1 MTVSQMPDK
10 NKSKERKKEMNE
22 NKTKRYGVI
31 SDILWIFGLIKKYS
45 PLALFLAVV
54 EIIMRVLLPFL
65 SIILSKAAVDIVT
78 GDTGMNLNIFILL
91 LFVYI
96 VVKAASA
103 GTDGGKY
110 IPCNDMRFL
119 LLSEIFLKSQKV
131 AYQCGEGGEN
141 KKIYNKAVDTLG
153 NEGDIGATSN
163 LINRTVSIIINI
175 LCFVLYSGVIGSLN
189 LFMLAVVIILSLI
202 NCYAQDY
209 GMKYYESVRKESAE
223 LNSKYY
229 CIRGNMGN
237 TSMAKDVR
245 MFDMDNWLS
254 KLRDNIIGK
263 ITDFNIKKG
272 KVTSRVEKIGFLIS
286 MLCDMTVYIYLI
298 NKAVQGSITAGEFVM
313 YFGAVAGFSSFVGNI
328 IHDMLELGNAAKKA
342 DDIRK
347 YFDLPD
353 EQMDDGEGTKE
364 LKIPLEIEF
373 RDVSF
378 SYKSDDED
386 RENLKIFEHFNLKIN
401 SEEKIALVGVNGA
414 GKTTLVKLLT
424 GMYEPDEGCILING
438 IDRNRFARSEFYKL
452 FSVVFQEYFIL
463 PFKISENVS
472 LKRAVD
478 ADDEKVLDAL
488 EKAGLKQYF
497 DSRNITP
504 ERYITKSMHKNGIE
518 LSGGQN
524 QRLLLARALYK
535 DAPVLVLDEPTA
547 ALDPIAESEIYNSYV
562 KYTDKKTAIFISH
575 RFASTRFSDRII
587 MLEKGKVIEQGT
599 HEELMQM
606 NGRYAQ
612 MFEVQSSYYESTV

>member
-401 SEEKIALVGVNGA
+401 SGEKIALVGVNGA

-504 ERYITKSMHKNGIE
+504 ERYITKSMYKNGIE

>member
-1 MTVSQMPDK
+1 
-10 NKSKERKKEMNE
+10 MNE
-22 NKTKRYGVI
+22 NSTKCYGVI
-31 SDILWIFGLIKKYS
+31 SDILWIFVLMKKYC
-45 PLALFLAVV
+45 PAALFLTAV
-54 EIIMRVLLPFL
+54 EIIMRVLQPFL
-65 SIILSKAAVDIVT
+65 GIILSKVAVDIVT
-78 GDTGMNLNIFILL
+78 GDTGMNLRVFILL

-96 VVKAASA
+96 VAKAAGA
-103 GTDGGKY
+103 GSWGGKY
-110 IPCNDMRFL
+110 IPCNNMRFL
-119 LLSEIFLKSQKV
+119 LLSELFLKSQKV

-141 KKIYNKAVDTLG
+141 KMTYNKAVQTLG
-153 NEGDIGATSN
+153 NEGDDGATSK
-163 LINRTVSIIINI
+163 LINQTVSIIINI

-189 LFMLAVVIILSLI
+189 MFMLAVVIILSLI

-313 YFGAVAGFSSFVGNI
+313 YFGAVAGFSGFVGNI
-328 IHDMLELGNAAKKA
+328 IHDMLELGNAARKA

-347 YFDLPD
+347 YFDLED

-364 LKIPLEIEF
+364 LKYPLEIEF

-378 SYKSDDED
+378 SYKSNDED
-386 RENLKIFEHFNLKIN
+386 KENVKIFEHFNLKIN
-401 SEEKIALVGVNGA
+401 SGEKIALVGVNGA

-463 PFKISENVS
+463 PFKISENIS
-472 LKRAVD
+472 LKRA
-478 ADDEKVLDAL
+478 ADTDNKKVLNAL
-488 EKAGLKQYF
+488 EKAGLKEYL
-497 DSRNITP
+497 DSRGITS

-606 NGRYAQ
+606 KGRYAQ
-612 MFEVQSSYYESTV
+612 MFEVQSSYYDERTV

>member
-10 NKSKERKKEMNE
+10 NKSKERKKEMNK

-272 KVTSRVEKIGFLIS
+272 KVTSCVEKIGFLIS

-378 SYKSDDED
+378 SYKNDDED
-386 RENLKIFEHFNLKIN
+386 RENVKIFEHFNLKIN
-401 SEEKIALVGVNGA
+401 SGEKIALVGVNGA

>member
-401 SEEKIALVGVNGA
+401 SGEKIALVGVNGA

-562 KYTDKKTAIFISH
+562 KYTDKKRQYSYRT
-575 RFASTRFSDRII
+575 D
-587 MLEKGKVIEQGT
+587 LQ
-599 HEELMQM
+599 
-606 NGRYAQ
+606 
-612 MFEVQSSYYESTV
+612 VQDFQTG

>member
-10 NKSKERKKEMNE
+10 NKSKERKKEMNK

-31 SDILWIFGLIKKYS
+31 SDILWTFGLIKKYS

-401 SEEKIALVGVNGA
+401 SGEKIALVGVNGA

>member
-313 YFGAVAGFSSFVGNI
+313 YFGTVAGFSSFVGNI

-401 SEEKIALVGVNGA
+401 SGEKIALVGVNGA

>member
-54 EIIMRVLLPFL
+54 EIIMRVLPPFL

-401 SEEKIALVGVNGA
+401 SGEKIALVGVNGA

>member
-54 EIIMRVLLPFL
+54 EIIMLVLLPFL

-401 SEEKIALVGVNGA
+401 SGEKIALVGVNGA

>member
-78 GDTGMNLNIFILL
+78 GDTGMNLNIFILP

-401 SEEKIALVGVNGA
+401 SGEKIALVGVNGA

>member
-401 SEEKIALVGVNGA
+401 SGEKIALVGVNGA

-575 RFASTRFSDRII
+575 QFASTRFSDRII

>member
-1 MTVSQMPDK
+1 
-10 NKSKERKKEMNE
+10 MNE
-22 NKTKRYGVI
+22 NSTKCYGVI
-31 SDILWIFGLIKKYS
+31 NDILWIFGLMKKYC
-45 PLALFLAVV
+45 PAALFLTAV
-54 EIIMRVLLPFL
+54 EIIMRVLQPFL
-65 SIILSKAAVDIVT
+65 GIILSKVAVDIVT
-78 GDTGMNLNIFILL
+78 GDTGMNLRVFILL

-96 VVKAASA
+96 VAKAAGA
-103 GTDGGKY
+103 GSWGGKY
-110 IPCNDMRFL
+110 IPCNNMRFL
-119 LLSEIFLKSQKV
+119 LLSELFLKSQKV

-141 KKIYNKAVDTLG
+141 KMTYNKAVQTLG
-153 NEGDIGATSN
+153 NEGDDGATSK
-163 LINRTVSIIINI
+163 LINQTVSIIINI

-189 LFMLAVVIILSLI
+189 MFMLAVVIILSLI

-313 YFGAVAGFSSFVGNI
+313 YFGAVAGFSGFVGNI
-328 IHDMLELGNAAKKA
+328 IHDMLELGNAARKA
-342 DDIRK
+342 NDIRK
-347 YFDLPD
+347 YFDIED

-364 LKIPLEIEF
+364 LKYPLEIEF

-378 SYKSDDED
+378 SYKSNDED
-386 RENLKIFEHFNLKIN
+386 KENVKIFEHFNLKIN
-401 SEEKIALVGVNGA
+401 SGEKIALVGVNGA

-438 IDRNRFARSEFYKL
+438 IDRNRFA
-452 FSVVFQEYFIL
+452 
-463 PFKISENVS
+463 
-472 LKRAVD
+472 
-478 ADDEKVLDAL
+478 L
-488 EKAGLKQYF
+488 EKAGLKEYL
-497 DSRNITP
+497 DSRGITP

-606 NGRYAQ
+606 KGRYAQ
-612 MFEVQSSYYESTV
+612 MFEVQSSYYDERTV

>member
-401 SEEKIALVGVNGA
+401 SGEKIALVGVNGA

>member
-401 SEEKIALVGVNGA
+401 SGEKIALVGVNGA

-547 ALDPIAESEIYNSYV
+547 ALDPIAESEIYNSFY
-562 KYTDKKTAIFISH
+562 KLYMSF
-575 RFASTRFSDRII
+575 
-587 MLEKGKVIEQGT
+587 
-599 HEELMQM
+599 
-606 NGRYAQ
+606 
-612 MFEVQSSYYESTV
+612 

>member
-386 RENLKIFEHFNLKIN
+386 RENIKIFEHFNLKIN
-401 SEEKIALVGVNGA
+401 SGEKIALVGVNGA

>member
-401 SEEKIALVGVNGA
+401 SGEKIALVGVNGA

-524 QRLLLARALYK
+524 QRLLLVRALYK

>member
-386 RENLKIFEHFNLKIN
+386 RENLKIFEHSNLKIN
-401 SEEKIALVGVNGA
+401 SGEKIALVGVNGA

>member
-401 SEEKIALVGVNGA
+401 SGEKIALVGVNGA

-575 RFASTRFSDRII
+575 RFASTRFSNRII

>member
-328 IHDMLELGNAAKKA
+328 IHDMLELGNAAKKV

-401 SEEKIALVGVNGA
+401 SGEKIALVGVNGA

>member
-401 SEEKIALVGVNGA
+401 SGEKIALVGVNGA

-535 DAPVLVLDEPTA
+535 DAPVLVLDEPMA

-562 KYTDKKTAIFISH
+562 KYTDKKRQYSYRT
-575 RFASTRFSDRII
+575 D
-587 MLEKGKVIEQGT
+587 LQ
-599 HEELMQM
+599 
-606 NGRYAQ
+606 
-612 MFEVQSSYYESTV
+612 VQDFQTG

>member
-1 MTVSQMPDK
+1 
-10 NKSKERKKEMNE
+10 MNE
-22 NKTKRYGVI
+22 NSTKRYGVI
-31 SDILWIFGLIKKYS
+31 SDILWIFGLMKKYC
-45 PLALFLAVV
+45 PAALFLTAV
-54 EIIMRVLLPFL
+54 EIIMRVLQPFL
-65 SIILSKAAVDIVT
+65 GIILSKAAVDIVT
-78 GDTGMNLNIFILL
+78 GDTGMNLRVFILL

-96 VVKAASA
+96 VAKAAGA
-103 GTDGGKY
+103 GSWGGKY
-110 IPCNDMRFL
+110 IPCNNMRFL
-119 LLSEIFLKSQKV
+119 LLSELFLKSQKV

-141 KKIYNKAVDTLG
+141 KRTYNKAVQTLG
-153 NEGDIGATSN
+153 NEGDDGATSK
-163 LINRTVSIIINI
+163 LINQTVSIIINI

-189 LFMLAVVIILSLI
+189 MFMLAVVIILSLI
-202 NCYAQDY
+202 NCCAQDY

-313 YFGAVAGFSSFVGNI
+313 YFGAVAGFSGFVGNI

-347 YFDLPD
+347 YFDLED

-364 LKIPLEIEF
+364 LKYPLEIEF

-378 SYKSDDED
+378 SYKSNDED
-386 RENLKIFEHFNLKIN
+386 KENVKIFEHFNLKIN
-401 SEEKIALVGVNGA
+401 SGEKIALVGVNGA

-463 PFKISENVS
+463 PFKISENIS
-472 LKRAVD
+472 LKRA
-478 ADDEKVLDAL
+478 ADTDNKKVLNAL
-488 EKAGLKQYF
+488 EKAGLKEHL
-497 DSRNITP
+497 DSRGITP

-535 DAPVLVLDEPTA
+535 DAPVLVLDEPAA

-606 NGRYAQ
+606 KGRYAQ
-612 MFEVQSSYYESTV
+612 MFEVQSSYYDERTV

>member
-10 NKSKERKKEMNE
+10 NKSKERKKEMNK

-401 SEEKIALVGVNGA
+401 SGEKIALVGVNGA

>member
-401 SEEKIALVGVNGA
+401 SGEKIALVGVNGA

-587 MLEKGKVIEQGT
+587 MLKKGKVIEQGT

>member
-1 MTVSQMPDK
+1 
-10 NKSKERKKEMNE
+10 
-22 NKTKRYGVI
+22 
-31 SDILWIFGLIKKYS
+31 
-45 PLALFLAVV
+45 
-54 EIIMRVLLPFL
+54 
-65 SIILSKAAVDIVT
+65 
-78 GDTGMNLNIFILL
+78 MNLRVFILL

-96 VVKAASA
+96 VAKAAGA
-103 GTDGGKY
+103 GSWGGKY
-110 IPCNDMRFL
+110 IPCNNMRFL
-119 LLSEIFLKSQKV
+119 LLSELFLKSQKV

-141 KKIYNKAVDTLG
+141 KMTYNKAVQTLG
-153 NEGDIGATSN
+153 NEGDDGATSK
-163 LINRTVSIIINI
+163 LINQTVSIIINI

-189 LFMLAVVIILSLI
+189 MFMLAVVIILSLI

-313 YFGAVAGFSSFVGNI
+313 YFGAVAGFSGFVGNI
-328 IHDMLELGNAAKKA
+328 IHDMLELGNAARKA
-342 DDIRK
+342 NDIRK
-347 YFDLPD
+347 YFDIED

-364 LKIPLEIEF
+364 LKYPLEIEF

-378 SYKSDDED
+378 SYKSNDED
-386 RENLKIFEHFNLKIN
+386 KENVKIFEHFNLKIN
-401 SEEKIALVGVNGA
+401 SGEKIALVGVNGA

-463 PFKISENVS
+463 PFKISENIS
-472 LKRAVD
+472 LKRA
-478 ADDEKVLDAL
+478 ADTDNKKVLNAL
-488 EKAGLKQYF
+488 EKAGLKEYL
-497 DSRNITP
+497 DSRGITP

-606 NGRYAQ
+606 KGRYAQ
-612 MFEVQSSYYESTV
+612 MFEVQSSYYDERTV

>member
-1 MTVSQMPDK
+1 
-10 NKSKERKKEMNE
+10 MNE

-401 SEEKIALVGVNGA
+401 SGEKIALVGVNGA

>member
-347 YFDLPD
+347 CFDLPD

-401 SEEKIALVGVNGA
+401 SGEKIALVGVNGA

>member
-237 TSMAKDVR
+237 ISMAKDVR

-401 SEEKIALVGVNGA
+401 SGEKIALVGVNGA

>member
-1 MTVSQMPDK
+1 
-10 NKSKERKKEMNE
+10 MNE
-22 NKTKRYGVI
+22 NSTKRYGVI
-31 SDILWIFGLIKKYS
+31 SDILWIFGLMKKYC
-45 PLALFLAVV
+45 PAALFLTVV
-54 EIIMRVLLPFL
+54 EIIMRVLQPFL
-65 SIILSKAAVDIVT
+65 GIILSKAAVDIVT
-78 GDTGMNLNIFILL
+78 GDTGMNLRVFILL

-96 VVKAASA
+96 VAKAAGA
-103 GTDGGKY
+103 GSWGGKY
-110 IPCNDMRFL
+110 IPCNNMRFL
-119 LLSEIFLKSQKV
+119 LLSELFLKSQKV

-141 KKIYNKAVDTLG
+141 KRTYNKAVQTLG
-153 NEGDIGATSN
+153 NEGDDGATSK
-163 LINRTVSIIINI
+163 LINQTVSIIINI

-189 LFMLAVVIILSLI
+189 MFMLAVVIILSLI

-313 YFGAVAGFSSFVGNI
+313 YFGAVAGFSGFVGNI

-347 YFDLPD
+347 YFDLED

-364 LKIPLEIEF
+364 LKYPLEIEF

-378 SYKSDDED
+378 SYKSNDED
-386 RENLKIFEHFNLKIN
+386 KENVKIFEHFNLKIN
-401 SEEKIALVGVNGA
+401 SGEKIALVGVNGA

-438 IDRNRFARSEFYKL
+438 IDRNRFARSESYKL

-463 PFKISENVS
+463 PFKISENIS
-472 LKRAVD
+472 LKRA
-478 ADDEKVLDAL
+478 ADTDNKKVLNAL
-488 EKAGLKQYF
+488 EKAGLKEHL
-497 DSRNITP
+497 DSRGITP

-535 DAPVLVLDEPTA
+535 DAPVLVLDEPAA

-606 NGRYAQ
+606 KGRYAQ
-612 MFEVQSSYYESTV
+612 MFEVQSSYYDERTV

>member
-1 MTVSQMPDK
+1 
-10 NKSKERKKEMNE
+10 MNE
-22 NKTKRYGVI
+22 NSTKRYGVI
-31 SDILWIFGLIKKYS
+31 SDILWIFGLMKKYC
-45 PLALFLAVV
+45 PAALFLTVV
-54 EIIMRVLLPFL
+54 EIIMRVLQPFL
-65 SIILSKAAVDIVT
+65 GIILSKAAVDIVT
-78 GDTGMNLNIFILL
+78 GDTGMNLRVFILL

-96 VVKAASA
+96 VAKAAGA
-103 GTDGGKY
+103 GSWGGKY
-110 IPCNDMRFL
+110 IPCNNMRFL
-119 LLSEIFLKSQKV
+119 LLSELFLKSQKV

-141 KKIYNKAVDTLG
+141 KRTYNKAVQTLG
-153 NEGDIGATSN
+153 NEGDDGATSK
-163 LINRTVSIIINI
+163 LINQTVSIIINI

-189 LFMLAVVIILSLI
+189 MFMLAVVIILSLI

-313 YFGAVAGFSSFVGNI
+313 YFGAVAGFSGFVGNI

-347 YFDLPD
+347 YFDLED

-364 LKIPLEIEF
+364 LKYPLEIEF

-378 SYKSDDED
+378 SYKSNDED
-386 RENLKIFEHFNLKIN
+386 KENVKIFEHFNLKIN
-401 SEEKIALVGVNGA
+401 SGEKIALVGVNGA

-438 IDRNRFARSEFYKL
+438 IDRNRFARSESYKL

-463 PFKISENVS
+463 PFKISENIS
-472 LKRAVD
+472 LKRA
-478 ADDEKVLDAL
+478 ADTDNKKVLNAL
-488 EKAGLKQYF
+488 EKAGLKEYL
-497 DSRNITP
+497 DSRGITP

-535 DAPVLVLDEPTA
+535 DAPVLVLDEPAA

-606 NGRYAQ
+606 KGRYAQ
-612 MFEVQSSYYESTV
+612 MFEVQSSYYDERTV

>member
-401 SEEKIALVGVNGA
+401 SGEKIALVGVNGV

>member
-78 GDTGMNLNIFILL
+78 GDIGMNLNIFILL

-401 SEEKIALVGVNGA
+401 SGEKIALVGVNGA

>member
-1 MTVSQMPDK
+1 MPDK

-401 SEEKIALVGVNGA
+401 SGEKIALVGVNGA

>member
-202 NCYAQDY
+202 NCYAQEY

-401 SEEKIALVGVNGA
+401 SGEKIALVGVNGA

>member
-272 KVTSRVEKIGFLIS
+272 KVTS
-286 MLCDMTVYIYLI
+286 
-298 NKAVQGSITAGEFVM
+298 
-313 YFGAVAGFSSFVGNI
+313 
-328 IHDMLELGNAAKKA
+328 
-342 DDIRK
+342 
-347 YFDLPD
+347 
-353 EQMDDGEGTKE
+353 
-364 LKIPLEIEF
+364 
-373 RDVSF
+373 
-378 SYKSDDED
+378 
-386 RENLKIFEHFNLKIN
+386 
-401 SEEKIALVGVNGA
+401 
-414 GKTTLVKLLT
+414 
-424 GMYEPDEGCILING
+424 
-438 IDRNRFARSEFYKL
+438 
-452 FSVVFQEYFIL
+452 
-463 PFKISENVS
+463 
-472 LKRAVD
+472 
-478 ADDEKVLDAL
+478 
-488 EKAGLKQYF
+488 
-497 DSRNITP
+497 
-504 ERYITKSMHKNGIE
+504 
-518 LSGGQN
+518 
-524 QRLLLARALYK
+524 
-535 DAPVLVLDEPTA
+535 
-547 ALDPIAESEIYNSYV
+547 
-562 KYTDKKTAIFISH
+562 
-575 RFASTRFSDRII
+575 
-587 MLEKGKVIEQGT
+587 
-599 HEELMQM
+599 
-606 NGRYAQ
+606 
-612 MFEVQSSYYESTV
+612 

>member
-298 NKAVQGSITAGEFVM
+298 IKAVQGSITAGEFVM

-401 SEEKIALVGVNGA
+401 SGEKIALVGVNGA

>member
-1 MTVSQMPDK
+1 
-10 NKSKERKKEMNE
+10 MNE
-22 NKTKRYGVI
+22 NSTKCYGVI
-31 SDILWIFGLIKKYS
+31 SDILWIFGLMKKYC
-45 PLALFLAVV
+45 PAALFLTTV
-54 EIIMRVLLPFL
+54 EIIMRVLQPFL
-65 SIILSKAAVDIVT
+65 GIILSKVAVDIVT
-78 GDTGMNLNIFILL
+78 GDTGMNLRVFILL

-96 VVKAASA
+96 VAKAAGA
-103 GTDGGKY
+103 GSWGGKY
-110 IPCNDMRFL
+110 IPCNNMRFL
-119 LLSEIFLKSQKV
+119 LLSELFLKSQKV

-141 KKIYNKAVDTLG
+141 KMTYNKAVQTLG
-153 NEGDIGATSN
+153 NEGDDGATSK
-163 LINRTVSIIINI
+163 LINQTVSIIINI

-189 LFMLAVVIILSLI
+189 MFMLAVVIILSLI

-313 YFGAVAGFSSFVGNI
+313 YFGAVAGFSGFVGNI
-328 IHDMLELGNAAKKA
+328 IHDMLELGNAARKA

-347 YFDLPD
+347 YFDLED

-364 LKIPLEIEF
+364 LKYPLEIEF

-378 SYKSDDED
+378 SYKSNDED
-386 RENLKIFEHFNLKIN
+386 KENVKIFEHFNLKIN
-401 SEEKIALVGVNGA
+401 SGEKIALVGVNGA

-463 PFKISENVS
+463 PFKISENIS
-472 LKRAVD
+472 LKRA
-478 ADDEKVLDAL
+478 ADTDNKKVLNAL
-488 EKAGLKQYF
+488 EKAGLKEYL
-497 DSRNITP
+497 DSRGITS

-606 NGRYAQ
+606 KGRYAQ
-612 MFEVQSSYYESTV
+612 MFEVQSSYYDERTV

>member
-401 SEEKIALVGVNGA
+401 SGEKIALVGVNGA

-518 LSGGQN
+518 LSEGQN